1 LLLGILLFNWFGY
14 RFLISLMEDTAKEQ
28 LEQRL
33 DETRYDESQLFS
45 IKIPATNLAYY
56 TNSSLFERIDG
67 QIEIEGIQ
75 YKYVKRRLYR
85 DSLELLCIPDQ
96 AAMRLQTAKINF
108 FQLVYDLQHNLQGK
122 KSGLHP
128 ISGQQDFSDS
138 YTLDELRFS
147 AIVHQLSFIKS
158 STVNALIVAGFGLT
172 AEQPPR
178 KA

>member
-1 LLLGILLFNWFGY
+1 MGFN
-14 RFLISLMEDTAKEQ
+14 
-28 LEQRL
+28 
-33 DETRYDESQLFS
+33 
-45 IKIPATNLAYY
+45 TN
-56 TNSSLFERIDG
+56 
-67 QIEIEGIQ
+67 
-75 YKYVKRRLYR
+75 YVKRRLHR

-108 FQLVYDLQHNLQGK
+108 FQLVYHLQHNLQGK

-147 AIVHQLSFIKS
+147 AIVHDLSFVKS
-158 STVNALIVAGFGLT
+158 STVNAPIVAGFGLT
-172 AEQPPR
+172 AGQPPT